1 MAELGVSLER
11 MSFAQLLLLLGFVAS
26 YALAVGGML
35 GARGR
40 WRAAALALLTAAGLV
55 LTTRPWV
62 HGALLVGFVV
72 AGLALFVVASWL
84 LAWLVAPRV
93 SAARSAAAPSSAPAD
108 SSAPPQTSLPPDSVP
123 AAVVAGKRRWPRLA
137 RRTAR

>member
-35 GARGR
+35 GSRGR
-40 WRAAALALLTAAGLV
+40 WRSAALALLSAAGLV

-62 HGALLVGFVV
+62 HGAMLVGFVV
-72 AGLALFVVASWL
+72 AGLAVFVVASWL
-84 LAWLVAPRV
+84 LAWLVAPRRPAARGAP
-93 SAARSAAAPSSAPAD
+93 AARSSPAETAPS
-108 SSAPPQTSLPPDSVP
+108 QTSLPPDSVP
-123 AAVVAGKRRWPRLA
+123 ALAGTGKRRWPKLA
-137 RRTAR
+137 RRATR